1 MMRNTETLIY
11 GLILYYKQK
20 RIENTVADICSNV
33 KVTPKEVYRN
43 LNKLLRNKDIKKD
56 VKNYIREKYYK

>member
-1 MMRNTETLIY
+1 MRSTETLIY

-20 RIENTVADICSNV
+20 RIANTVADICSNI
-33 KVTPKEVYRN
+33 KVAPKEVYRN

-56 VKNYIREKYYK
+56 VKNYIRENYYK

>member
-20 RIENTVADICSNV
+20 IIENTVADICSNI
-33 KVTPKEVYRN
+33 KVAPKEVYRN
-43 LNKLLRNKDIKKD
+43 LNKLLKNKDIKKD
-56 VKNYIREKYYK
+56 VKNYIRENYYK